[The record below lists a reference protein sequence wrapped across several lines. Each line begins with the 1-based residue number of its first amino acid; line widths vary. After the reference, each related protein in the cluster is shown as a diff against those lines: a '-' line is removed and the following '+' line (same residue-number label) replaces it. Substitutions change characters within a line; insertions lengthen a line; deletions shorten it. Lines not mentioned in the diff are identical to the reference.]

1 VSIVSR
7 RCIRGEAET
16 TFRHAATG
24 KVLCR
29 LDVKLS
35 RVDFEQ
41 LQVLFGIVYR
51 KGMEAGSKER
61 AASIRVALG
70 LEDEALYRYPERS
83 LGLC

>member
-1 VSIVSR
+1 MSIVSR
-7 RCIRGEAET
+7 RYIRGETET

-41 LQVLFGIVYR
+41 LQVMMAMIYR
-51 KGMEAGSKER
+51 KGMEAGSEQR
-61 AASIRVALG
+61 ATDIRVSLG
-70 LEDEALYRYPERS
+70 LEKAQ
-83 LGLC
+83 